1 MRIDFIQPLVAATMH
16 ACILCQKYK
25 ESLNVF
31 DDLVQGELASAAEWQ
46 WEGKSNVLHPA
57 CRDLAIRAL
66 GELKDGRNDSDIKQ
80 RLMDLYNDTRQ
91 SESIVSV
98 EALYSLI
105 SAWDDDIETVLDLFF
120 PWLSANSWPWLVL
133 GDDTQA
139 SWEQPSSSQYP
150 SEILLEMGS
159 VLELVMQICNAH
171 QKFGLAL
178 VCMRLF
184 EVTAMMSDFVPDHKW
199 DQLLNSKQ
207 LQGRP
212 NIVQTLIPLI
222 TLLKNY
228 KGILT
233 TTMVSLC
240 GVKLSNHAMI
250 LFDAIASNS
259 TNVIS
264 KEALDVKEYASFLLA
279 SSDGASSSSWEPA
292 HRHIHRLTST
302 LVFIETKKDPLSS
315 TDALLLSSALAA
327 AIRECTAT
335 SNSEAGIYLGRWME
349 GRPISQLHEAVVLF
363 SPSETGVGLTGPL
376 TDSLLSASIEAF
388 SRCGNARTA
397 ERLIQANLGSDRSP
411 AHWLLSYHE
420 VMKLLF
426 LQGQSTDGVGLYRTI
441 IASSKNP
448 AVFCTVARSMIASGS
463 WRQVLDIYRQ
473 ASTSG
478 CSSEELSLLTMESI
492 AASGRIGLRD
502 GQFPLLRS
510 IISETSK
517 SLGISPAA
525 WIETNYWKFKRVLG
539 FSNARLIMG
548 WDDYKLSRLDE
559 LALAIE
565 TLEKRVMAGLTPKN
579 AALFSIVQAAAN
591 LEQYAVPYNATGLPK
606 APRDLEAWIKVLDK
620 VLEEAKE
627 TRLFFEPYFIYEA
640 SLALRRVGRHEE
652 CLQVILDALSRGV
665 KLNKE
670 ALENAV
676 LAGRAAGL
684 EDATSDIKMLL
695 EAPV

>member
-1 MRIDFIQPLVAATMH
+1 MH
-16 ACILCQKYK
+16 ACILCQKFK
-25 ESLNVF
+25 EALDVF

-46 WEGKSNVLHPA
+46 WEGKSDMLHPA

-66 GELKDGRNDSDIKQ
+66 GELKDGQNDNDVKH
-80 RLMDLYNDTRQ
+80 RVMGLYLDARQ
-91 SESIVSV
+91 SESKVSV
-98 EALYSLI
+98 EALFSVI
-105 SAWDDDIETVLDLFF
+105 SAWDDDLETVLNLFF
-120 PWLSANSWPWLVL
+120 PWLSANSWSWLVL
-133 GDDTQA
+133 GDDTQIK
-139 SWEQPSSSQYP
+139 WEQPSSSQLP

-159 VLELVMQICNAH
+159 VVDLVMQICNAH

-178 VCMRLF
+178 LCLRLF
-184 EVTAMMSDFVPDHKW
+184 EVTIMMSDLVPEDKW
-199 DQLLNSKQ
+199 DQLLNSEK
-207 LQGRP
+207 LQELP
-212 NIVQTLIPLI
+212 HIVQTLIPTI
-222 TLLKNY
+222 SLLRNSKE
-228 KGILT
+228 ILT
-233 TTMVSLC
+233 TIMVSLC
-240 GVKLSNHAMI
+240 GLKLSNHAI
-250 LFDAIASNS
+250 SLFDAVASNDAGE
-259 TNVIS
+259 IS
-264 KEALDVKEYASFLLA
+264 AEARNVKEYASFLLA
-279 SSDGASSSSWEPA
+279 SSDGASSSSWEHA
-292 HRHIHRLTST
+292 HRHIHRLTSS
-302 LVFIETKKDPLSS
+302 LISLETGNGRLNS
-315 TDALLLSSALAA
+315 TDSLLLSSALAA

-335 SNSEAGIYLGRWME
+335 SNPEAGIFLGRWIE
-349 GRPISQLHEAVVLF
+349 SRPISQQHEAFSLF
-363 SPSETGVGLTGPL
+363 SPSEDGAGLPGKL
-376 TDSLLSASIEAF
+376 TDSLLSASVEAY
-388 SRCGNARTA
+388 SRCGNVRTA

-420 VMKLLF
+420 VMKMLF
-426 LQGQSTDGVGLYRTI
+426 LQGQSTDGLGLYRTI

-473 ASTSG
+473 ASTAG

-492 AASGRIGLRD
+492 AASGRIGQRD

-517 SLGISPAA
+517 SLGISPAV

-559 LALAIE
+559 LDLAIE

-591 LEQYAVPYNATGLPK
+591 LEQYAVPYNATGLPRV
-606 APRDLEAWIKVLDK
+606 PRDMDAWMKVLDK
-620 VLEEAKE
+620 VLDEAKE
-627 TRLFFEPYFIYEA
+627 TRLFFEPNFIYEA
-640 SLALRRVGRHEE
+640 SLALRRVGRHVE
-652 CLQVILDALSRGV
+652 CLQVVLDALSRGI

-676 LAGRAAGL
+676 LAGQAAGF

-695 EAPV
+695 EAPS